1 MHAKTQAKKRYRNEI
16 MSPRSYKPTYVA
28 TKDVSKFLIVLD
40 FQARSLD
47 RERREWV
54 LILV

>member
-47 RERREWV
+47 RERRE
-54 LILV
+54 